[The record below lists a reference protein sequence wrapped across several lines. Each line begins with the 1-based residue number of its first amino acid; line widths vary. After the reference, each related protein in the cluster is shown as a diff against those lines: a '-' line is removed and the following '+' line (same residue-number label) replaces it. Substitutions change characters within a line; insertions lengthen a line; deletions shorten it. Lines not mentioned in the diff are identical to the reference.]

1 MNKIIG
7 IDTIEKVNINGINQY
22 ISIKST
28 NIENPLLLILHG
40 GPGDTSLPLVHKYNR
55 ALESHYV
62 VVVWEQRGAGKS
74 YYKFKVNE
82 AICIDTF
89 VEDAFE
95 LAKIL
100 LQRFKQNKLYL
111 IGHSWGSVIGLKL
124 IEKHYE
130 LFHTYIGCGQVV
142 NMRKA
147 MKISY
152 DYAIEKNKDKNNLK
166 ILSKLKEI
174 DCSYNGQNWMNDLLF
189 VTKQV
194 VKHKGSLY
202 NQTNW
207 NKFIWCFLT
216 SKEYS
221 LRDLINRQKGSY
233 QAIKYLWQELMTV
246 NFEKIKQF
254 QVPVIFIEGR
264 YDYQV
269 SAKVA
274 EEYYNNITSQKRI
287 YWFEK
292 SCHFPQWCEASKFND
307 IVIGLINGSD

>member
-1 MNKIIG
+1 MNKINE
-7 IDTIEKVNINGINQY
+7 IDTLEKVNINGIDQY
-22 ISIKST
+22 VSIKAS
-28 NIENPLLLILHG
+28 NINNPLLLILHG
-40 GPGDTSLPLVHKYNR
+40 GPGDTSLPLVHKYNKE
-55 ALESHYV
+55 LESHYI

-74 YYKFKVNE
+74 YYKYNVQE
-82 AICIDTF
+82 SICIDTF

-95 LAKIL
+95 LAQIL

-124 IEKHYE
+124 IEKHHE
-130 LFHTYIGCGQVV
+130 IFRTYIGCGQVI
-142 NMRKA
+142 NMKKA
-147 MKISY
+147 MQISY
-152 DYAIEKNKDKNNLK
+152 DYAVKNNKNNQK
-166 ILSKLKEI
+166 IMNKLKGI
-174 DCSYNGQNWMNDLLF
+174 NCLYNNKNWINDLLF

-202 NQTNW
+202 GQTNW

-221 LRDLINRQKGSY
+221 LSDLIKRQKGSY

-246 NFEKIKQF
+246 NFENIKHF

-269 SAKVA
+269 SSNLV
-274 EEYYNNITSQKRI
+274 EEYYNSITSQKCF
-287 YWFEK
+287 YWFEE
-292 SCHFPQWCEASKFND
+292 SSHFPQWCEANKFND
-307 IVIGLINGSD
+307 IVINLLNVQTK